1 MQELARLET
10 IIAPW
15 EEVRRRLDDA
25 GVLIELAQEEADPKA
40 YEADLRAEL
49 DAVRERL
56 AELEMADLLSGEH
69 DAANAIMEIN
79 AGAGGTEA
87 CDWAAMLVRMYLR
100 WAERRGMKAEVIDG
114 RPGEVAGLRSVT
126 IEVKGLNA
134 CGELKAEGRGHRR

>member
-25 GVLIELAQEEADPKA
+25 GVLIELAQEEADPNA

-69 DAANAIMEIN
+69 DAANA
-79 AGAGGTEA
+79 
-87 CDWAAMLVRMYLR
+87 RF
-100 WAERRGMKAEVIDG
+100 IDV
-114 RPGEVAGLRSVT
+114 PADDETKQSEFA
-126 IEVKGLNA
+126 I
-134 CGELKAEGRGHRR
+134 